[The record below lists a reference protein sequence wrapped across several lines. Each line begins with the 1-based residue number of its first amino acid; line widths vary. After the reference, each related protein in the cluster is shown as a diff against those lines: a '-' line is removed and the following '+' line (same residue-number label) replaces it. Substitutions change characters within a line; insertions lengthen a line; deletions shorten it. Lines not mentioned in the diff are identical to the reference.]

1 MPDRRGVCGM
11 GVLSDLVRRER
22 EDAASE
28 AHVLESVGRGVDDLA
43 EGRFVTSRSEM
54 FTEAAGRRE
63 ARA

>member
-1 MPDRRGVCGM
+1 M